1 MKQKLAIQGGKPAV
15 TVEKQSY
22 PVLSDEDT
30 RAAIDV
36 LKGGRLMGNAGSPQ
50 ITALAKEWAEYIGT
64 EYCIVLNSGTA
75 ALHAA
80 VAAAEIGPGDEVI
93 TTPFSFLTS
102 ATSILYQN
110 GIPVFA
116 DIKPDTYNIDPARIE
131 QKISEKT
138 KAILPVDIGGLPCD
152 IDAIKA
158 IAGKHNL
165 LVIEDAC
172 QAHGVTYKGR
182 KVGTN
187 SDMTTFSLQWSKNL
201 TTGTDGGLLVTD
213 NKDFCLKAEMLGRFG
228 EIIKPGEKRS
238 YNAYN
243 LGWMYRSDE
252 LSASIARSR
261 LKRLDEE
268 NALRQKN
275 CEYLTKELSK
285 IKGVIPPY
293 VPEDR
298 THGYYLYI
306 IRFAPEALGISM
318 PPRTF
323 REKAQNALN
332 AEGVDIGQ
340 WAAQPIF
347 STNLFK
353 LRQGYGKGCPWS
365 CPYSR
370 DVEYNEE
377 DYPVLMDFM
386 DDFAVVWST
395 QIPNGLDLMECYVE
409 AFHKVFDHIEEAL
422 T

>member
-1 MKQKLAIQGGKPAV
+1 MKQKLAINGGNPAV
-15 TVEKQSY
+15 TVKKNAY
-22 PVLSDEDT
+22 PVLTEDDIQ
-30 RAAIDV
+30 AATDV
-36 LKGGRLMGNAGSPQ
+36 LKSGKLMGSAGSPQ

-64 EYCIVLNSGTA
+64 KYCLVLNSGTA

-102 ATSILYQN
+102 TTSILYQN

-131 QKISEKT
+131 EKISEKT

-152 IDAIKA
+152 IEAIKT
-158 IAGKHNL
+158 IAAKHKL

-172 QAHGVTYKGR
+172 QAHGAIYKGK
-182 KVGTN
+182 KVGTS

-201 TTGTDGGLLVTD
+201 TTGADGGLLVTD
-213 NKDFCLKAEMLGRFG
+213 NEDFCLKAEMLARFG
-228 EIIKPGEKRS
+228 EIIKPGKKRS

-243 LGWMYRSDE
+243 LGWMYRSND

-261 LKRLDEE
+261 LKRLDAE
-268 NALRQKN
+268 NALRRKN

-285 IKGVIPPY
+285 IKGIIPPY

-306 IRFAPEALGISM
+306 IRFAPEALGIDM
-318 PPRTF
+318 PASAF
-323 REKAQNALN
+323 RDKVQSALT

-340 WAAQPIF
+340 WGAQPIF

-365 CPYSR
+365 CPYAR

-377 DYPVLMDFM
+377 DYPALMDFM

-395 QIPNGLDLMECYVE
+395 QIPNGLNLMECYAA
-409 AFHKVFDHIEEAL
+409 AFHKVFDRIEEIL
-422 T
+422 